1 IETVDRSLK
10 KKGFPVGPISLLD
23 EVGLDIAAHVTESSK
38 KNVVGRAGFEVSE
51 AVIEM
56 NAAGRKGRKNKKG
69 FFSYD
74 VKGKKIGVD
83 ATAYDFFKGKGNQ
96 SLPIVDIQDRA
107 VFLMLNEAVICLE
120 EGIITNPT
128 DGDLGAVFGIG
139 FLPFTGGPFRALDT
153 WGIAP
158 VVARME
164 DFRSTYGER
173 FAPAKTL
180 IKMAKDGS
188 TFH

>member
-1 IETVDRSLK
+1 
-10 KKGFPVGPISLLD
+10 
-23 EVGLDIAAHVTESSK
+23 
-38 KNVVGRAGFEVSE
+38 
-51 AVIEM
+51 M
-56 NAAGRKGRKNKKG
+56 
-69 FFSYD
+69 
-74 VKGKKIGVD
+74 
-83 ATAYDFFKGKGNQ
+83 KGKGNQ

-107 VFLMLNEAVICLE
+107 VFLMLNEAVLCLE
-120 EGIITNPT
+120 VGIFANPT

-158 VVARME
+158 VIARME